1 MVNRKLI
8 KVCGLR
14 DDENIRQVAA
24 LGVDWIGMIFW
35 DRSPRNVTMIPTH
48 AGIIP
53 DRGNLPPAPSEGDLT
68 PAPSEGRG
76 SELPQ
81 AAHGAPLRVGV
92 FVDEMAQ
99 NIITRV
105 VNFQLDL
112 IQLHGH
118 ETPTLIRNLRRTLD
132 PAAMGDS
139 APAAMADGAPTIHL
153 GAIRPGIKF
162 IKAISV
168 SSADDIALYK
178 QYEDC
183 VDYFLFDTKCQT
195 VGGSGQQFDWSI
207 LADYDGEKPF
217 LLSGGIGPDD
227 ATRLRSLFASSATA
241 VGGFPADK
249 CIGID
254 LNSRFETAPGLK
266 DIDALKHFLT
276 ELQN

>member
-1 MVNRKLI
+1 
-8 KVCGLR
+8 
-14 DDENIRQVAA
+14 
-24 LGVDWIGMIFW
+24 
-35 DRSPRNVTMIPTH
+35 
-48 AGIIP
+48 
-53 DRGNLPPAPSEGDLT
+53 
-68 PAPSEGRG
+68 
-76 SELPQ
+76 
-81 AAHGAPLRVGV
+81 VGV

-139 APAAMADGAPTIHL
+139 ASAAMADGAPTIHL

-207 LADYDGEKPF
+207 LAAYDGSTPF

-227 ATRLRSLFASSATA
+227 AERILAFHHPR
-241 VGGFPADK
+241 

-254 LNSRFETAPGLK
+254 LNSRFELAPGIK
-266 DIDALKHFLT
+266 DADALKSFIRKIKEYT
-276 ELQN
+276 MNKKNK